1 LAEFPIEGIFR
12 EPVLLL
18 EVIIIFLGTEFGLLF
33 LYRFIKEKRSRN
45 YMNLAWSIFFL
56 AFSGMVA
63 SYIFSDFYTSITEV
77 RQIAVNIGYTL
88 MSIGV
93 IVFTF
98 NAEREVGLKRHYLS
112 IFLIFLL
119 SFLFIDFFIWI
130 IASVYLAL
138 IAWVPFIIALLLYI
152 TKLMAKVKE
161 YRYNIYGFFI
171 GFFAFGIGYAFTVD
185 AMATFFGFGARM
197 IGDISII
204 LGMCL
209 ISFIFLSFSSMRELN
224 WAKNIKEILI
234 MHKESGTCICDH
246 NFLSNAPD
254 TETSELSTDFMAG
267 SLMGISQM
275 ISELIQSK
283 EQLETMDHQDK
294 KIIFAYGEYLIAAL
308 IADEYLE
315 IYKKKLRNLI
325 EDLELLYTDILKDW
339 KGELFHF
346 KPVRRIITR
355 IFS

>member
-1 LAEFPIEGIFR
+1 MAEFPIEGIFR
-12 EPVLLL
+12 EPILLL
-18 EVIIIFLGTEFGLLF
+18 EVIIIFLGTEFGFLF
-33 LYRFIKEKRSRN
+33 LYRFIKEKKSKN
-45 YMNLAWSIFFL
+45 YMNLAWAIFFL

-63 SYIFSDFYTSITEV
+63 SYIFSDLYATNVEV

-88 MSIGV
+88 MAIGT

-98 NAEREVGLKRHYLS
+98 NAEREVGLKRHLLS
-112 IFLIFLL
+112 IFLIFILIFLL
-119 SFLFIDFFIWI
+119 VDFFIWI
-130 IASVYLAL
+130 IAPVYLAL
-138 IAWVPFIIALLLYI
+138 VSWLPFIITLLLYI
-152 TKLMAKVKE
+152 TKLMTKVKE

-171 GFFAFGIGYAFTVD
+171 GFLAFGIGYAFTVD

-197 IGDISII
+197 MGDISII

-224 WAKNIKEILI
+224 WAKNIKELLI
-234 MHKESGTCICDH
+234 MHKSGTCICDH
-246 NFLSNAPD
+246 NFMSTSPD
-254 TETSELSTDFMAG
+254 TDSSELSTDFMAG

-308 IADEYLE
+308 IVEEYLE
-315 IYKKKLRNLI
+315 IYKKKLKNLI
-325 EDLELLYTDILKDW
+325 EDLELLYKDILQDW